1 MPFSRWHSHVY
12 MRTAGYLLPIL
23 MVLGLAVFA
32 GCSSDPEPTPTAV
45 ATAIATATAT
55 VAPPTPTPVPATPT
69 PTVAPTA
76 TPEEPAQTLEN
87 LLASIERDIE
97 KLRGIDTPPPVEH
110 MFVDK
115 AGMRERIAEEFE
127 DPEVVEQIAHESV
140 LLKLLGVIPQDSDLA
155 AIYESMLGG
164 QVLGLYDPEK
174 EQFFV
179 LGDDG
184 SGVESLG
191 VEAQLTYAHEYV
203 HRLQDAAFDLEAI
216 TDLDSSDDMSIAIS
230 ALVEGDATTA
240 QTQYMFQVFDFRELS
255 ELLESALAAQEEIT
269 PAPYFLQRGLEFSYV
284 EGAVFVSRLIAI
296 GGFSAVDNA
305 FENLPR
311 SSEQILH
318 PERYFDSEE
327 PIELDVPDDAM
338 GAGWLLKAE
347 NVLGEFFLK
356 TWLEALGSDRAG
368 AALSGWGGDAYGVF
382 EDEAGELALG
392 VVIAWDSDADARE
405 FFVIASDTLDA
416 HEEFTI
422 ASSGLPEVLE
432 AWRGPGGYVVM
443 SRWRSGDHGDVV
455 AIGITPT
462 GDGSHGL
469 VFALAG
475 GG

>member
-318 PERYFDSEE
+318 PEKYFDSEE

-368 AALSGWGGDAYGVF
+368 AALAGWGGDAYGVF
-382 EDEAGELALG
+382 EDEASELALG
-392 VVIAWDSDADARE
+392 VVIAWDSDADAR
-405 FFVIASDTLDA
+405 
-416 HEEFTI
+416 EFTI